1 VKLYPPIGR
10 ATLIIV
16 LFGVTVSC
24 FVSLEGESHAQ
35 SAEELQQQ
43 IAKRDAIIL
52 DLVGRVEALEARLS
66 QGAAADQR
74 AKETAQ
80 PTGPA
85 DMDRPDDE
93 EVSRALERT
102 LVREGGLVLPMGSM
116 EIEPRI
122 FYTYRSSDALQIVT
136 LNGQQVV
143 ARQDVKRDTLDSSL
157 NLRIGL
163 PWTSQ
168 IDFRL
173 PFIYDRTETATAAS
187 ERNKRKRSGLGDIE
201 LGWTKQLISERGWV
215 PDLLTALNWK
225 SKTGET
231 NLGSG
236 FHAIESGL
244 TAVKRRDPLAFFGT
258 VSHNWS
264 LSGNQAGNDVDLGNT
279 VGLRLGTILAT
290 SPDTSLRFAL
300 EMNRSARTEINS
312 RKAAGSDSVAGLFE
326 FGLATIVLP
335 RTLLD
340 FTAAVGLTSDSPDFT
355 LGVSLPVSCINPLIG
370 SC

>member
-1 VKLYPPIGR
+1 MKLHPPIGR

-16 LFGVTVSC
+16 LFGVTVYC

-35 SAEELQQQ
+35 SGEELQHQ
-43 IAKRDAIIL
+43 IAQRDAIIL

-66 QGAAADQR
+66 PGAAADQS
-74 AKETAQ
+74 AKETGQ

-85 DMDRPDDE
+85 DIGRPGDE

-102 LVREGGLVLPMGSM
+102 LVREGGLVLPTASI
-116 EIEPRI
+116 EIEPRY
-122 FYTYRSSDALQIVT
+122 FYTYRGSDALQIVT

-143 ARQDVKRDTLDSSL
+143 ARQDVKRDTSDFSL
-157 NLRIGL
+157 NLRMGL

-168 IDFRL
+168 VDFRL
-173 PFIYDRTETATAAS
+173 PFIFDWQETATAAS

-215 PDLLTALNWK
+215 PDLLTGLNWK

-236 FHAIESGL
+236 FHGIEGGV

-264 LSGNQAGNDVDLGNT
+264 LSGRQAGNDVDLGDT
-279 VGLRLGTILAT
+279 LGLRLGTILAT

-300 EMNRSARTEINS
+300 EMNRSARAEINS
-312 RKAAGSDSVAGLFE
+312 RKIPGSDSVIGLFE

-340 FTAAVGLTSDSPDFT
+340 FTVGMGLTSDSPDFR
-355 LGVSLPVSCINPLIG
+355 LGVSLPVSCLNPLLG

>member
-1 VKLYPPIGR
+1 
-10 ATLIIV
+10 
-16 LFGVTVSC
+16 
-24 FVSLEGESHAQ
+24 
-35 SAEELQQQ
+35 
-43 IAKRDAIIL
+43 
-52 DLVGRVEALEARLS
+52 
-66 QGAAADQR
+66 
-74 AKETAQ
+74 
-80 PTGPA
+80 
-85 DMDRPDDE
+85 
-93 EVSRALERT
+93 
-102 LVREGGLVLPMGSM
+102 
-116 EIEPRI
+116 
-122 FYTYRSSDALQIVT
+122 VT

-143 ARQDVKRDTLDSSL
+143 ARQDVKRDTSDFSL
-157 NLRIGL
+157 NLRMGL

-168 IDFRL
+168 LDVRL
-173 PFIYDRTETATAAS
+173 PYIFDWLETVTAGS

-201 LGWTKQLISERGWV
+201 LGWTKQVISERGWL
-215 PDLLTALNWK
+215 PDLLTGLNWK

-231 NLGSG
+231 DLGSG
-236 FHAIESGL
+236 FHGIEAGV

-264 LSGNQAGNDVDLGNT
+264 LSSRQAGNDVDLGDT

-300 EMNRSARTEINS
+300 EMNRSARAKINS
-312 RKAAGSDSVAGLFE
+312 QKIAGSDSVIGLFE

-355 LGVSLPVSCINPLIG
+355 LGVSLPVSCINPLLG